1 MQEML
6 MILISNVLAQPP
18 HEKIV
23 INARDIPHPRRMGFR
38 KDIGAPTG
46 QSEDYRLALK
56 DGRSIHAQKHGRKW
70 LLHWDKLDPM
80 IDKIDILIAVLDL
93 FKQNTEQLFEK
104 ELNNDGKAIDKI
116 EHLRVDAPEY
126 YTLTTTGIGA
136 GFGAAVGG
144 CIGAASESEDGI
156 KKGAL
161 VGIGIGS
168 LVGAMVGILTGE
180 WEE

>member
-80 IDKIDILIAVLDL
+80 IDKI
-93 FKQNTEQLFEK
+93 
-104 ELNNDGKAIDKI
+104 